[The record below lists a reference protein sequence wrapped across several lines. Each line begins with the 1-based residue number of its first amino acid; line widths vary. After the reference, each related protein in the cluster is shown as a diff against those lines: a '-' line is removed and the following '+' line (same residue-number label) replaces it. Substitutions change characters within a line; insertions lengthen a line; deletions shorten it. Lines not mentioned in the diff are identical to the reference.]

1 MTSHL
6 LPPQRVAIVGAGAI
20 GCRMAACLERSGHD
34 VTLFDGWAEHVSTIR
49 QQGLELVERG
59 LSSSHKVRAFHTAEA
74 IEAVDASSFEWVLLA
89 SRGDDTPR
97 FLPLVQA
104 LLAPQGVV
112 VSCQNG
118 IHEFAIAQ
126 ALGVQRTM
134 GCSMIFGA
142 KLTAPGQ
149 VTAIEGED
157 TMRVGQMVPD
167 GSARTDKLARL
178 LNKCGSVTTTDNL
191 VGYRWTKLTLNCMG
205 NPLLLLSGLTGAE
218 LHAQAPVRNFMIAV
232 AGEVQRAALADGA
245 RPEPVLGH
253 SSHEWTAPDAQH
265 NPALHEAL
273 RHHGELLGQRR
284 LSMVADF
291 EARGRTEV
299 RDFNGLVV
307 RKSMEHG
314 LHAPLNAWIQQ
325 QVTALEAGERSVL
338 ARGLAPLHALI

>member
-1 MTSHL
+1 MTSQL

-20 GCRMAACLERSGHD
+20 GCRMAACLELSGHA
-34 VTLFDGWAEHVSTIR
+34 VTLFDGWADHISAIR
-49 QQGLELVERG
+49 EQGLEMVERG
-59 LSSSHKVRAFHTAEA
+59 VSSRHTVRALYAAEA
-74 IEAVDASSFEWVLLA
+74 IETVDAGNFEWVLLA
-89 SRGDDTPR
+89 SRGDDTQR
-97 FLPLVQA
+97 LLPLAQA

-126 ALGVQRTM
+126 ALGVRRTM

-167 GSARTDKLARL
+167 GSVRTEMLARL
-178 LNKCGSVTTTDNL
+178 LNKCGTVTTTGNL
-191 VGYRWTKLTLNCMG
+191 MGYRWTKLTLNCMG

-218 LHAQAPVRNFMIAV
+218 LHSQAPVRETMIAV

-253 SSHEWTAPDAQH
+253 SSDVWAAPGAPY

-273 RHHGELLGQRR
+273 HHHGQLLGQRR

-307 RKSMEHG
+307 RKSIEHG
-314 LHAPLNAWIQQ
+314 LHAPLNAWVEK
-325 QVTALEAGERSVL
+325 QVTALEAGDRSVL
-338 ARGLAPLHALI
+338 AGGLAPLHALV